1 MNRFTAT
8 LLLLPAI
15 AAGVLLSAEAPEGDA
30 VKKEK
35 EKLVGAWKLVSL
47 EIDGEK
53 LPGEIT
59 KTMGAVFTATTVTT
73 KSRGKDDTPGR
84 YTLDPSKSPKH
95 IDFTDPSEKGKDA
108 VVPAIYSLEGDT
120 LKVCSPGEYKKGGR
134 APRKRPTKFDASEGT
149 GQMLMVFK
157 RTKP

>member
-8 LLLLPAI
+8 LLVLPAF
-15 AAGVLLSAEAPEGDA
+15 ATGVLLSAEAPEGDA

-35 EKLVGAWKLVSL
+35 EKLVGTWKLVSL

-53 LPGEIT
+53 FTEEVT
-59 KTMGAVFTATTVTT
+59 KTMRAVITATTMKTEFR
-73 KSRGKDDTPGR
+73 SKDETADR

-95 IDFTDPSEKGKDA
+95 IDFPDPSEKGKDA
-108 VVPAIYSLEGDT
+108 TVPGIYSLEGDT
-120 LKVCSPGEYKKGGR
+120 LKLCLPGDSKKGGR
-134 APRKRPTKFDASEGT
+134 APWKRPTKFDANDGT

-157 RTKP
+157 RAKP

>member
-8 LLLLPAI
+8 LLLLPAC

-35 EKLVGAWKLVSL
+35 EKLVGAWKAVSF
-47 EIDGEK
+47 EMDGRK

-59 KTMGAVFTATTVTT
+59 KTIGAVFTATMLTT
-73 KSRGKDDTPGR
+73 QLRGKDETPSR

-95 IDFTDPSEKGKDA
+95 IDLADPSEKGKDA
-108 VVPAIYSLEGDT
+108 TFPGIYSLEGDT
-120 LKVCSPGEYKKGGR
+120 LKLCFQGEYKKGGR

-149 GQMLMVFK
+149 GQKLMVFK
-157 RTKP
+157 RAKP